1 MSSDDWQIVLTLL
14 AVVAMVMLAALAA
27 QYHWFRDGSMLQR
40 IVFFLTGVAVIA
52 ILRIAGV
59 PPAWFDG
66 SNSAFM
72 LGASLLL
79 GAFIGRAGRE
89 FRLPLF
95 TGMGGTLLVL
105 NVLPHL

>member
-1 MSSDDWQIVLTLL
+1 MSSDDWQIVVALL

-40 IVFFLTGVAVIA
+40 SVFFLTGVASIA
-52 ILRIAGV
+52 VLRVVGV

-66 SNSAFM
+66 SKPAFT
-72 LGASLLL
+72 LAATLIV

-95 TGMGGTLLVL
+95 TGMGGALLVL